1 MSNTRSLL
9 VAMALSVVALPLAAE
24 PVSHWL
30 AGDGFEYVGGDAGWD
45 LVQHRHFDAESS
57 PRVLQQRSGEPT
69 PAQPASGDF
78 NFAGGDTGWQLVAP
92 AFAWRNGRLEPSD
105 PSREA
110 ARAPAKVTT
119 SDTEEASRLYP
130 GG

>member
-9 VAMALSVVALPLAAE
+9 VAMALSIVALPLAAE
-24 PVSHWL
+24 PVSHRL

-45 LVQHRHFDAESS
+45 LVQHRYFDAESS

-78 NFAGGDTGWQLVAP
+78 KFVGGETGWQLVSP
-92 AFAWRNGRLEPSD
+92 AFAWRNGRFEPSD
-105 PSREA
+105 PPREA
-110 ARAPAKVTT
+110 ARAPAKVTKG
-119 SDTEEASRLYP
+119 DPGEAARLYP

>member
-1 MSNTRSLL
+1 
-9 VAMALSVVALPLAAE
+9 
-24 PVSHWL
+24 L
-30 AGDGFEYVGGDAGWD
+30 AGDGFEFVGD
-45 LVQHRHFDAESS
+45 
-57 PRVLQQRSGEPT
+57 
-69 PAQPASGDF
+69 
-78 NFAGGDTGWQLVAP
+78 DTGWQLVSP